1 MSLFFDLS
9 LLALLIVVAFA
20 IARTRDLFAAVMF
33 SGIYGLLSASFF
45 ILSDAVDVAFTEA
58 SVGAGIFPILML
70 VVLSFVG
77 RYENDE
83 HRTLKPK
90 LIPLLVTLGCGAVL
104 FVAFQQMPAFGSAD
118 APAHQHVAD
127 RYLEQSYEEIHIP
140 NVVTSV
146 LASYRGF
153 DTFGEVVVI
162 FTAAIGVFALLL
174 GTVGWKAPRLTKPAN
189 MSNMSSHK
197 VLRIVG
203 KMLIP
208 LIMLFGLYVQFHGE
222 YGPGGGFQAGV
233 IFAAGIILYAMLF
246 GMQSALKVIPLS
258 ALRLLTALGVLLY
271 GSVGVTS
278 LLVGGNF
285 LDYSVLLPDPVA
297 GQHIGII
304 VIELGVGITVAASMT
319 LIFFAFALESISAG
333 DSNK

>member
-9 LLALLIVVAFA
+9 LLALLIIIAFA
-20 IARTRDLFAAVMF
+20 IARTKDLFAAVMY

-45 ILSDAVDVAFTEA
+45 ILSDAVDVAITEA
-58 SVGAGIFPILML
+58 AVGAGIFPILML
-70 VVLSFVG
+70 VLLSFVG
-77 RYENDE
+77 RYENEE
-83 HRTLKPK
+83 HRSLKPRI
-90 LIPLLVTLGCGAVL
+90 IPLLITLGCGAVL
-104 FVAFQQMPAFGSAD
+104 FTAFQQMPAFGSPD

-153 DTFGEVVVI
+153 DTLGEVVVI
-162 FTAAIGVFALLL
+162 FTAAISVFAVLL
-174 GTVGWKAPRLTKPAN
+174 GVQGWGQRQLTKPAS

-233 IFAAGIILYAMLF
+233 IFAAAIILYSMLF
-246 GMQSALKVIPLS
+246 GMKSALEVVPLS
-258 ALRLLTALGVLLY
+258 ALRLLTALGVLIY
-271 GSVGVTS
+271 GSVGITS
-278 LLVGGNF
+278 LLAGGNF

-297 GQHIGII
+297 GQHVGII
-304 VIELGVGITVAASMT
+304 VIELGIGITVAASMA

-333 DSNK
+333 DSDK

>member
-104 FVAFQQMPAFGSAD
+104 LAAFQQMPAFGSAD
-118 APAHQHVAD
+118 APVHQHVAD
-127 RYLEQSYEEIHIP
+127 RYIGQSYEEIHIP

-162 FTAAIGVFALLL
+162 FTAAISVFALLL
-174 GTVGWKAPRLTKPAN
+174 GSNGWTPPHLSKSASI
-189 MSNMSSHK
+189 SNMSSHK

-246 GMQSALKVIPLS
+246 GMKSALQVIPLS

-278 LLVGGNF
+278 LLAGGNF

-304 VIELGVGITVAASMT
+304 AIELGVGITVAASMT
-319 LIFFAFALESISAG
+319 LIFFAFALQSIFAG
-333 DSNK
+333 DSDK